1 MKWNTPLKALA
12 LMTLLVCIAVPAYGR
27 EKAEP
32 GPQALSQ
39 KDLGEIVDL
48 LEDPQKREAFV
59 KNLKNLMAAKEA
71 ASGEAGAEGPKQK
84 EKEILVI
91 EKFFSA
97 FDTLSQ
103 RFIEA
108 AASTASLAAR
118 APDRVRDAW
127 GFLSRPENRS
137 KLIRLL
143 VDIAGAVAVALILGL
158 ILRKYTPRPREA
170 HPAFPSRLAFGL
182 ARILLRLIPYGAI
195 LVVLSIL
202 FGVLP
207 SFALGQALVFLLF
220 VILLCYRIAFEVFRV
235 ILAPEDGTLRL
246 LPLTDENANYYWIWF
261 RRFANYGALY
271 FLVTSALGAS
281 NLASPSFAFIRG
293 ILLVVF
299 PLMISI
305 FILQAARE
313 VRTMYGPPPSETG
326 TEQDPR
332 RMKGFVIRY
341 WPVLA
346 IAYAWAISLFL
357 IFQYDR
363 GFKYLLV
370 ATVETGIAVLA
381 LFLVLRILDRIFNR
395 LFAINKRVKARF
407 PGLEEKTNRYIRIFR
422 KILDGVVVIIGL
434 GVIAQVWGVPV
445 STFVASRAGTL
456 VIVRAIT
463 ILITLG
469 VVVAVIGVSQF
480 VGGFLLKE
488 QRGGKKREVTQKM
501 KTLVPVV
508 KTAVRIAAGFVGGII
523 ILESLGVNT
532 TPILAGAGIIGL
544 AVGFGAQTLVKDLI
558 TGLFILFEESI
569 RVGDWASV
577 GNKGGNVE
585 AIGLRTVKL
594 RDLNG
599 NVHVV
604 PNSSIDAVTNLSKE
618 YSRAVMD
625 VGVAYREDVDEVMK
639 ILKEVGEDLQSD
651 PEYGLH
657 ILEPLEIF
665 GLDRFEDSA
674 VVIRT
679 RFKTTPLKQWGIRRE
694 FNRRL
699 KKRFDAE
706 GIEIPFP
713 HTTVYMGEPKKGTAP
728 PLEVHIEEGEKP
740 SKD

>member
-1 MKWNTPLKALA
+1 M
-12 LMTLLVCIAVPAYGR
+12 
-27 EKAEP
+27 
-32 GPQALSQ
+32 
-39 KDLGEIVDL
+39 
-48 LEDPQKREAFV
+48 
-59 KNLKNLMAAKEA
+59 
-71 ASGEAGAEGPKQK
+71 
-84 EKEILVI
+84 
-91 EKFFSA
+91 
-97 FDTLSQ
+97 
-103 RFIEA
+103 
-108 AASTASLAAR
+108 
-118 APDRVRDAW
+118 
-127 GFLSRPENRS
+127 
-137 KLIRLL
+137 
-143 VDIAGAVAVALILGL
+143 
-158 ILRKYTPRPREA
+158 
-170 HPAFPSRLAFGL
+170 
-182 ARILLRLIPYGAI
+182 
-195 LVVLSIL
+195 
-202 FGVLP
+202 
-207 SFALGQALVFLLF
+207 
-220 VILLCYRIAFEVFRV
+220 
-235 ILAPEDGTLRL
+235 
-246 LPLTDENANYYWIWF
+246 
-261 RRFANYGALY
+261 
-271 FLVTSALGAS
+271 
-281 NLASPSFAFIRG
+281 
-293 ILLVVF
+293 
-299 PLMISI
+299 
-305 FILQAARE
+305 
-313 VRTMYGPPPSETG
+313 
-326 TEQDPR
+326 
-332 RMKGFVIRY
+332 
-341 WPVLA
+341 
-346 IAYAWAISLFL
+346 
-357 IFQYDR
+357 
-363 GFKYLLV
+363 
-370 ATVETGIAVLA
+370 
-381 LFLVLRILDRIFNR
+381 
-395 LFAINKRVKARF
+395 
-407 PGLEEKTNRYIRIFR
+407 
-422 KILDGVVVIIGL
+422 IIGL
-434 GVIAQVWGVPV
+434 GVIAQFWGVPV